1 VAGGFVVNA
10 PPIIADRGGTSL
22 VEVLV
27 ALTILTIAGAAT
39 HGALLLTERL
49 GRQAASSS
57 ATDRLRWE
65 TVQAAA
71 NAPACRNAPAPAAVP
86 LILPATTHRPALTVH
101 IRCGR

>member
-1 VAGGFVVNA
+1 MPA
-10 PPIIADRGGTSL
+10 PPISRRAGTSL

-27 ALTILTIAGAAT
+27 ALAILTLAGTAT
-39 HGALLLTERL
+39 HAALVLTERL
-49 GRQAASSS
+49 GRVAASGS

-86 LILPATTHRPALTVH
+86 LVLPATTGRPALTAY

>member
-1 VAGGFVVNA
+1 MPTSTN
-10 PPIIADRGGTSL
+10 RTGTSL

-39 HGALLLTERL
+39 HSALLLTERL
-49 GRQAASSS
+49 GQQAASGS

-71 NAPACRNAPAPAAVP
+71 TAPACRTAPSPTAVS
-86 LILPATTHRPALTVH
+86 LTLPATPDRPALTTY